1 MMFLICVDLLLD
13 DYGKPELE
21 PSYYDYD
28 ILDDADK
35 GKNTYDNLNCRLFFI
50 LFCVEEYFK
59 KFNCLFISATKCWEQ
74 MKAQTKFCLD
84 Y

>member
-1 MMFLICVDLLLD
+1 MLCVICLDLLLD

-35 GKNTYDNLNCRLFFI
+35 GKMSIMI
-50 LFCVEEYFK
+50 LTFVNIIFMQK
-59 KFNCLFISATKCWEQ
+59 KHFQNI
-74 MKAQTKFCLD
+74 
-84 Y
+84 

>member
-1 MMFLICVDLLLD
+1 MDLLLD

-35 GKNTYDNLNCRLFFI
+35 GKNTYDNLNCRLFYNFI
-50 LFCVEEYFK
+50 FYEEDTF
-59 KFNCLFISATKCWEQ
+59 
-74 MKAQTKFCLD
+74 
-84 Y
+84 

>member
-1 MMFLICVDLLLD
+1 MNLPLD

-35 GKNTYDNLNCRLFFI
+35 GKNERKLFH
-50 LFCVEEYFK
+50 VWVGDRYFQQG
-59 KFNCLFISATKCWEQ
+59 I
-74 MKAQTKFCLD
+74 
-84 Y
+84 

>member
-1 MMFLICVDLLLD
+1 MMWLICVDLLLD

-35 GKNTYDNLNCRLFFI
+35 GKNTYDNLNCRLF
-50 LFCVEEYFK
+50 
-59 KFNCLFISATKCWEQ
+59 S
-74 MKAQTKFCLD
+74 
-84 Y
+84 

>member
-1 MMFLICVDLLLD
+1 MDLLLD

-28 ILDDADK
+28 VLDDADK
-35 GKNTYDNLNCRLFFI
+35 GKNIYNDLNLLRFFKII
-50 LFCVEEYFK
+50 LYRRNIFK
-59 KFNCLFISATKCWEQ
+59 TFDCLLTSAIKCWAQ
-74 MKAQTKFCLD
+74 MRTQTKFCLD